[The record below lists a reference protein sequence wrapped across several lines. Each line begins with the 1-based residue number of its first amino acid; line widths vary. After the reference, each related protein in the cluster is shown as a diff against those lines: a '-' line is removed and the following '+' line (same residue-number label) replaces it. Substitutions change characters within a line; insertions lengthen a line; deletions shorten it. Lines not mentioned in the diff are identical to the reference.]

1 MSYTRTI
8 TYCSEP
14 MKHKTSIWVGL
25 ILSLTLP
32 ALAQNGPVT
41 SNLKRVLVYFYGFGG
56 SDHQNTPTYAAYFQT
71 LGAAHGFTADT
82 TQSQSVFTATNLA
95 NYQVIVLFSAYN
107 FGTNM
112 TAGQKAAVEGWYKG
126 NRGIACFHQCVKN
139 LWGGNYPNWYDSL
152 MGTQYQTWAGF
163 GSGPVYVN
171 AAAQGTDLAM
181 GITSAGVTTPYAAD
195 FTQKWDDEWYTYSTV
210 PGATAL
216 GGKTKLIWTTK
227 RGDHT
232 FGTNFVAPG
241 ESQPM
246 AWAREVNG
254 GRFVLNSVF
263 HRDAPRTS
271 TNVALRQFI
280 DGAFVGTLR
289 YIAGYTG
296 CMDPKYAEY
305 NATAT
310 HPGTNVC
317 VTPLG
322 TGIRFSGIDSQRAV
336 AWRDMQVLI
345 NAPGAHEVTLFG
357 PNGKAQQTRLG
368 TGTKAYRFEEMRSSG
383 IHFVRVRAGGST
395 VTKRFFA
402 YSP

>member
-1 MSYTRTI
+1 
-8 TYCSEP
+8 
-14 MKHKTSIWVGL
+14 MKLKRSILVGL
-25 ILSLTLP
+25 ILCLSWP

-41 SNLKRVLVYFYGFGG
+41 SNLKRVLVYFYGYGG
-56 SDHQNTPTYAAYFQT
+56 SDHQNTPTYASYFMT

-82 TQSQSVFTATNLA
+82 TQSQSVFTAANLA
-95 NYQVIVLFSAYN
+95 NYQAIVLFSAYN

-171 AAAQGTDLAM
+171 ASVQGTDLAM
-181 GITSAGVTTPYAAD
+181 GLSSAGVTTPYAAD
-195 FTQKWDDEWYTYSTV
+195 FTQKWDDEWYTYTAV
-210 PGATAL
+210 PGATVL

-232 FGTNFVAPG
+232 FGSNFVAPG
-241 ESQPM
+241 ETQPM

-271 TNVALRQFI
+271 TNAALRQFI

-296 CMDPKYAEY
+296 CMDNKYAEY
-305 NATAT
+305 NPKAT
-310 HPGTNVC
+310 HPGTGAC
-317 VTPLG
+317 VTLLG
-322 TGIRFSGIDSQRAV
+322 TGIRFSGIDANRAV
-336 AWRDMQVLI
+336 AWREMDVSVTT
-345 NAPGAHEVTLFG
+345 PGPHKIEVFG
-357 PNGKAQQTRLG
+357 ADGKAIQTRNG
-368 TGTKAYRFEEMRSSG
+368 SGPKTYGFEGMRASG
-383 IHFVRVRAGGST
+383 IHFVRVHAGGNT

-402 YSP
+402 YTP